1 MDHSLMDE
9 AQRCAYVWN
18 QGAEMGQSKI
28 KDIQLNSQNLLV
40 AQDVRKSTV
49 SSIVI
54 VMTPSHDELQ
64 WLPPPHAQDINL
76 HFSYILLTY
85 TTYKHQFLVIPP
97 FPSPWR
103 NYIGKVA
110 FNSLHQT
117 LTLASPVFDTQMHR
131 YLPMG
136 EHTQERPPP
145 WSVSISLL
153 LRVLEKC

>member
-1 MDHSLMDE
+1 
-9 AQRCAYVWN
+9 
-18 QGAEMGQSKI
+18 MGQSKI

-64 WLPPPHAQDINL
+64 WLPPSHAQDINL

-131 YLPMG
+131 GSTHRRGHHPDLFQFHFSSG
-136 EHTQERPPP
+136 FWR
-145 WSVSISLL
+145 SVSENGQDCSPHG
-153 LRVLEKC
+153 KPCNS

>member
-1 MDHSLMDE
+1 
-9 AQRCAYVWN
+9 
-18 QGAEMGQSKI
+18 MGQSKI

-64 WLPPPHAQDINL
+64 WLPPSHAQDINL

-110 FNSLHQT
+110 LNSL
-117 LTLASPVFDTQMHR
+117 
-131 YLPMG
+131 
-136 EHTQERPPP
+136 
-145 WSVSISLL
+145 SIRLSLL
-153 LRVLEKC
+153 PLLCLTPRCTVIYLWGSTHRRGHHPDLFQLHFSSEFWRSENGQDCSPHGKPCNS